1 MRVGI
6 YKDTL
11 ANRRGADAAVL
22 ALAAGLN
29 ERGTEAVVFEK
40 PSLCSRVAE
49 PWDVVIATGT
59 NELLDLAAL
68 FPDRFPWPVVM
79 QFHTN
84 PKSQFKWKR
93 FRRNRRIRAAL
104 ARVRAIQVLSPAFV
118 PQVVRYGAKVAVIGN
133 WSAFAGQAAQ
143 AGATGKNIIYPAAWS
158 KVKNQR
164 LLLKAFARL
173 TKEFPDWTLELY
185 GAGKAPAKLPPQ
197 TKAMGYRELSAAY
210 AQCAF
215 VAFPSLDEGFG
226 LVLADAARFGK
237 PAVLVRDWIGTAATG
252 GGLLA
257 GASVRAYAQGLRT
270 LMADPELTR
279 AMGERAREFC
289 AANYSRER
297 ILDEWLALLAEA
309 TGK

>member
-118 PQVVRYGAKVAVIGN
+118 PQVVRYG
-133 WSAFAGQAAQ
+133 
-143 AGATGKNIIYPAAWS
+143 GATGKNIIYPAAWS

-215 VAFPSLDEGFG
+215 VAFPSLDEGSG
-226 LVLADAARFGK
+226 LVLADAAQFGK

-270 LMADPELTR
+270 LMADPERTR